1 MTKDLSIIVKTVAR
15 NDLIGGIVLFLI
27 LLLLGQCKIG
37 GILLVGT
44 IVSMINFVVS
54 AIVTNKFLNEAKKS
68 KAILFPMSYLIR
80 IVSIVAIAVVF
91 SNKTSYLL
99 AFLIGFFIHYIILV
113 ITTIKIQKGRWSH
126 QKLYFLFT

>member
-54 AIVTNKFLNEAKKS
+54 AIVTNKFLNEAKKG

-113 ITTIKIQKGRWSH
+113 ITTIKIQKGSE
-126 QKLYFLFT
+126 

>member
-1 MTKDLSIIVKTVAR
+1 
-15 NDLIGGIVLFLI
+15 
-27 LLLLGQCKIG
+27 
-37 GILLVGT
+37 
-44 IVSMINFVVS
+44 MINFIVS

-99 AFLIGFFIHYIILV
+99 AYLIGFFIHYIILV
-113 ITTIKIQKGRWSH
+113 ITTIKIQKGSE
-126 QKLYFLFT
+126 

>member
-99 AFLIGFFIHYIILV
+99 AYLIGFFIHYIILV
-113 ITTIKIQKGRWSH
+113 ITTIKIQKGSE
-126 QKLYFLFT
+126 

>member
-15 NDLIGGIVLFLI
+15 NDLIGGVVLFLI
-27 LLLLGQCKIG
+27 LLLLGQSKFG
-37 GILLVGT
+37 AILLVGA
-44 IVSMINFVVS
+44 IVSMINFIVS

-99 AFLIGFFIHYIILV
+99 AYLIGFFIHYIILV
-113 ITTIKIQKGRWSH
+113 ITTIKIQKGSE
-126 QKLYFLFT
+126 

>member
-80 IVSIVAIAVVF
+80 IVSIVAITVVF

-113 ITTIKIQKGRWSH
+113 ITTIKIQKGSE
-126 QKLYFLFT
+126 

>member
-54 AIVTNKFLNEAKKS
+54 SIVTNKFLNEAKKS

-113 ITTIKIQKGRWSH
+113 ITTIKIQKGSE
-126 QKLYFLFT
+126 

>member
-113 ITTIKIQKGRWSH
+113 ITTIKIQKGSE
-126 QKLYFLFT
+126 

>member
-37 GILLVGT
+37 GILLIGT

-113 ITTIKIQKGRWSH
+113 ITTIKIQKGSE
-126 QKLYFLFT
+126 

>member
-99 AFLIGFFIHYIILV
+99 AFLIGFLYII
-113 ITTIKIQKGRWSH
+113 
-126 QKLYFLFT
+126 

>member
-113 ITTIKIQKGRWSH
+113 ITTIKIQKE
-126 QKLYFLFT
+126 LYL

>member
-27 LLLLGQCKIG
+27 LLLLDQSKIG

-113 ITTIKIQKGRWSH
+113 ITTIKIQKGSE
-126 QKLYFLFT
+126 

>member
-1 MTKDLSIIVKTVAR
+1 MTKDLSIVVKTVAR

-37 GILLVGT
+37 LILLVGT
-44 IVSMINFVVS
+44 IVSMINFILS
-54 AIVTNKFLNEAKKS
+54 AIVTNKFLNEVKKS
-68 KAILFPMSYLIR
+68 KSILFPMSYLAR

-113 ITTIKIQKGRWSH
+113 ITTIKIQKGSE
-126 QKLYFLFT
+126 

>member
-15 NDLIGGIVLFLI
+15 NDLIGGVVLFLI
-27 LLLLGQCKIG
+27 LLLLDQSKIG
-37 GILLVGT
+37 AILLVGA
-44 IVSMINFVVS
+44 IVSMINFIVS

-99 AFLIGFFIHYIILV
+99 AYLIGFFIHYIILV
-113 ITTIKIQKGRWSH
+113 ITTIKIQKGSE
-126 QKLYFLFT
+126 

>member
-15 NDLIGGIVLFLI
+15 NDLIGGVVLFLI
-27 LLLLGQCKIG
+27 LLLLGQSKFG
-37 GILLVGT
+37 AILLVGA

-68 KAILFPMSYLIR
+68 KAILFPISYLIR

-99 AFLIGFFIHYIILV
+99 AYLIGFFIHYIILV
-113 ITTIKIQKGRWSH
+113 ITTIKIQKGSE
-126 QKLYFLFT
+126 

>member
-15 NDLIGGIVLFLI
+15 NDLIGGVVLFLI
-27 LLLLGQCKIG
+27 LLLLHQSKIG
-37 GILLVGT
+37 AILLVGA
-44 IVSMINFVVS
+44 IVSMINFIVS

-68 KAILFPMSYLIR
+68 KSILFPMSYLIR

-99 AFLIGFFIHYIILV
+99 AYLIGFFIHYIILV
-113 ITTIKIQKGRWSH
+113 ITTIKIQKGSE
-126 QKLYFLFT
+126 

>member
-54 AIVTNKFLNEAKKS
+54 AIVTNKFLNGAKKS

-113 ITTIKIQKGRWSH
+113 ITTIKIQKGSE
-126 QKLYFLFT
+126 

>member
-15 NDLIGGIVLFLI
+15 NDLIGGVVLFLI
-27 LLLLGQCKIG
+27 LLLLDQSKIG
-37 GILLVGT
+37 AILLVGA
-44 IVSMINFVVS
+44 IVSMINFIVS

-113 ITTIKIQKGRWSH
+113 ITTIKIQKGSE
-126 QKLYFLFT
+126 

>member
-44 IVSMINFVVS
+44 IVSMINFFVS

-113 ITTIKIQKGRWSH
+113 ITTIKIQKGSE
-126 QKLYFLFT
+126 

>member
-27 LLLLGQCKIG
+27 LLLLGQSKFG
-37 GILLVGT
+37 AILLVGA
-44 IVSMINFVVS
+44 IVSMINFFVS

-99 AFLIGFFIHYIILV
+99 AYLIGFFIHYIILV
-113 ITTIKIQKGRWSH
+113 ITTIKIQKGSE
-126 QKLYFLFT
+126 